1 MRVLFFGNGPRGEVC
16 LAALRRAGHQIA
28 GVVVHRARPGPD
40 AEGPLARRD
49 ADLPVYA
56 PRNPNEPG
64 FVAAAAS
71 LRADL
76 SVMAGYSRILG
87 KELLSIPRRG
97 TINLHG
103 GRLPGYRG
111 GSPVNWQIINGETS
125 GACTVLRADEGIDTG
140 AILAAAPYDIGP
152 DATAGEVTARTLEI
166 FPGLLLEVLSG
177 IERNEVRGV
186 PQDPAAGRYWSKR
199 YPWDGEIDWERMTDR
214 EVHNLVRGLSG
225 PGLPGAFSTLGGE
238 KVVIHQSRILDE
250 TICGPPGR
258 IALKLADGVAVAC
271 RNRAV
276 LVRSVKVDGDVP
288 LEARDFFQIRGHTFT
303 RAAHSFIGSP

>member
-1 MRVLFFGNGPRGEVC
+1 VRILYFANGPRGEVC

-56 PRNPNEPG
+56 PRNPNEPD
-64 FVAAAAS
+64 FVAAAAG
-71 LRADL
+71 LRVDL

-87 KELLSIPRRG
+87 KDLLSIPPRG

-103 GRLPGYRG
+103 GRLPDYRG
-111 GSPVNWQIINGETS
+111 ASPMNWQIINGEAA
-125 GACTVLRADEGIDTG
+125 GACTILHADEGIDTG
-140 AILAAAPYDIGP
+140 AILAEAPYPIGP
-152 DATAGEVTARTLEI
+152 DATAGEVMARTLEI
-166 FPGLLLEVLSG
+166 FPGLLLEVVSG
-177 IERNEVRGV
+177 LAGGQLRGI

-214 EVHNLVRGLSG
+214 EVHNLVRGLNG
-225 PGLPGAFSTLGGE
+225 PGLPGAFSSLGGE
-238 KVVIHQSRILDE
+238 RVVIHSTRVLEE

-258 IALKLADGVAVAC
+258 IALKLRDGVAVAC
-271 RNRAV
+271 RNRSV
-276 LVRSVKVDGDVP
+276 LVRSVKLDSDVQI
-288 LEARDFFQIRGHTFT
+288 EAKDFFEIRGH
-303 RAAHSFIGSP
+303 SFARGRVQLVAQ